1 MRLRKG
7 DHVKEHAWC
16 GAASVNP
23 AHPRMCCLSQIPGAV
38 FNLESTDSSFIFLFP
53 NASKNVMKTRV
64 PATLMDSQPA
74 FYIQLP
80 AAYSEL
86 IVDLLVNL
94 LRLK

>member
-80 AAYSEL
+80 AAYS
-86 IVDLLVNL
+86 
-94 LRLK
+94 

>member
-38 FNLESTDSSFIFLFP
+38 FNLESTDSSFIFL
-53 NASKNVMKTRV
+53 SEKEKTKIKRIDR
-64 PATLMDSQPA
+64 TKRQSSHQCTGMGR
-74 FYIQLP
+74 FY
-80 AAYSEL
+80 S
-86 IVDLLVNL
+86 DLL
-94 LRLK
+94 